1 MGKMKDLLMDIESCI
16 TNGDAFE
23 DIVTFVMT
31 TTECDEKTATD
42 LVFQVEGD
50 LCMEEE
56 REYWAHEEPIPNE
69 DELML

>member
-1 MGKMKDLLMDIESCI
+1 MGKMKDLLMDIESRI
-16 TNGDAFE
+16 INGDAFE
-23 DIVTFVMT
+23 DIIKFFQSTIG
-31 TTECDEKTATD
+31 CDEKTATD

-56 REYWAHEEPIPNE
+56 REYWVDQEPIPND